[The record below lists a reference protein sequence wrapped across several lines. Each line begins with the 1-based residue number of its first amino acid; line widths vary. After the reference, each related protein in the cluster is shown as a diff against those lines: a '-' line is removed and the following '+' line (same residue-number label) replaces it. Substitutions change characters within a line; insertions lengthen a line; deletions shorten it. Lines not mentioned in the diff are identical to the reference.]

1 MIDVQTKINSKL
13 RFGVAFLANAPM
25 DILVRQYKHVERLN
39 FDIAG
44 TGDQFVNYID
54 PKKLWYEQWTLTT
67 AWAVN
72 TKHIKIGTFVTAF
85 PYRNPAIL
93 VKQAVTLDHISGGRL
108 ELGLGAALESDPF
121 YKMTGTPNWKPRERI
136 ARFREYVE
144 IVGLLLRNEETNYEG
159 KYYSIKGAI
168 MNPLS
173 IQKPRLPIAIAA
185 NQPRMIKN
193 AVQYA
198 DTWITLGSPKM
209 LDEIQR
215 RNQLAD
221 KYCNE
226 LGRDPRS
233 LRRSYW
239 MYEHNALANEG
250 FLTCYE
256 SEDYFREL
264 ALSIIEVGINEI
276 LVSYPCREEQLPVF
290 EKIAQNVIP
299 ELKKEYTRLS
309 YQ

>member
-1 MIDVQTKINSKL
+1 MDKL
-13 RFGVAFLANAPM
+13 IQQF
-25 DILVRQYKHVERLN
+25 KHVERLK

-44 TGDQFVNYID
+44 TGDQFVNFFD

-72 TKHIKIGTFVTAF
+72 TKHIKIGTYVTAF

-93 VKQAVTLDHISGGRL
+93 AKQAATLDHISDGRL
-108 ELGLGAALESDPF
+108 ELGLGAALESDPC
-121 YKMTGTPNWKPRERI
+121 YEMTGIPNWKPRERL

-144 IVGLLLRNEETNYEG
+144 IVDQLLRNETTNYDG
-159 KYYSIKGAI
+159 QYYTIKGAI

-173 IQKPRLPIAIAA
+173 LQKPRLPIAIAA

-193 AVQYA
+193 AVRYA
-198 DTWITLGSPKM
+198 DTWTTLGSPKM

-215 RNQLAD
+215 RNKLAD
-221 KYCNE
+221 KYCDE
-226 LGRDPRS
+226 LGRDPGS

-239 MYEHNALANEG
+239 IYEHSALASDGLLE
-250 FLTCYE
+250 CYE

-264 ALSIIEVGINEI
+264 VLSFVDVGINEI

-290 EKIAQNVIP
+290 EKIAKNVIP
-299 ELKKEYTRLS
+299 ELKKEYNR
-309 YQ
+309 

>member
-1 MIDVQTKINSKL
+1 MIDSQPIVNNKL
-13 RFGVAFLANAPM
+13 RFGVAFLANTPM
-25 DILVRQYKHVERLN
+25 DELVRQFMHVEELN

-67 AWAVN
+67 AWTVN
-72 TKHIKIGTFVTAF
+72 TKRIKIGTYVTAF

-93 VKQAVTLDHISGGRL
+93 AKQAATLDHISNGRL
-108 ELGLGAALESDPF
+108 ELGLGAALESDPC
-121 YKMTGTPNWKPRERI
+121 YEMTGIPNWKPRERL

-144 IVGLLLRNEETNYEG
+144 IVDQLLRNEVTNYEG
-159 KYYSIKGAI
+159 KYYKIKGAI

-173 IQKPRLPIAIAA
+173 VQKPRLPIAIAA

-193 AVQYA
+193 AVRYA
-198 DTWITLGSPKM
+198 DTWTTLGSPKM
-209 LDEIQR
+209 LDEIQH
-215 RNQLAD
+215 RNKLAD

-239 MYEHNALANEG
+239 MYEHNALASEG
-250 FLTCYE
+250 LLMCYE
-256 SEDYFREL
+256 SEDYFREI
-264 ALSIIEVGINEI
+264 ALSFIEMGINEI

-299 ELKKEYTRLS
+299 ELKKEYNR
-309 YQ
+309 

>member
-1 MIDVQTKINSKL
+1 LEQNDKL
-13 RFGVAFLANAPM
+13 RFGVAFLANSPM
-25 DILVRQYKHVERLN
+25 DKLIQQFKHVERLN

-44 TGDQFVNYID
+44 TGDQFVNFFD

-72 TKHIKIGTFVTAF
+72 TKHIKIGTYVTAF

-93 VKQAVTLDHISGGRL
+93 AKQAATLDHISDGRL
-108 ELGLGAALESDPF
+108 ELGLGAALESDPC
-121 YKMTGTPNWKPRERI
+121 YEMTGIPNWKPRERL

-144 IVGLLLRNEETNYEG
+144 IVDQLLRNETTNYDG
-159 KYYSIKGAI
+159 QYYTIKGAI

-173 IQKPRLPIAIAA
+173 LQKPRLPIAIAA

-193 AVQYA
+193 AVRYA
-198 DTWITLGSPKM
+198 DTWTTLGSPKM

-215 RNQLAD
+215 RNKLAD
-221 KYCNE
+221 KYCDE
-226 LGRDPRS
+226 LGRDPGS

-239 MYEHNALANEG
+239 IYEHSALARDGLLE
-250 FLTCYE
+250 CYE

-264 ALSIIEVGINEI
+264 VLSFVDVGINEI
-276 LVSYPCREEQLPVF
+276 LVSYPSREEQLPVF
-290 EKIAQNVIP
+290 EKIAKNVIP
-299 ELKKEYTRLS
+299 ELKKEYNR
-309 YQ
+309 

>member
-1 MIDVQTKINSKL
+1 MIDSQSIVNNKL
-13 RFGVAFLANAPM
+13 RFGVAFLANTPM
-25 DILVRQYKHVERLN
+25 DKLVKQFMHVEKLN

-44 TGDQFVNYID
+44 TGDQFVNFFD
-54 PKKLWYEQWTLTT
+54 PTKLWYEQWTLTT

-72 TKHIKIGTFVTAF
+72 TKRIKIGTYVTAF
-85 PYRNPAIL
+85 PYRNPAI
-93 VKQAVTLDHISGGRL
+93 VAKQAATLDQISNGRL
-108 ELGLGAALESDPF
+108 ELGLGAALESDPC
-121 YKMTGTPNWKPRERI
+121 YEMTGIPNWKPGERL

-144 IVGLLLRNEETNYEG
+144 IVDQLLRNEVTNYEG
-159 KYYSIKGAI
+159 QYYKIKGAI

-173 IQKPRLPIAIAA
+173 VQKPRLPIAIAA
-185 NQPRMIKN
+185 NQQRMIKN
-193 AVQYA
+193 AVRYA
-198 DTWITLGSPKM
+198 DTWTTLGSPKM

-215 RNQLAD
+215 RNKLAD

-239 MYEHNALANEG
+239 MYEHNALASEG
-250 FLTCYE
+250 LLMCYE

-264 ALSIIEVGINEI
+264 VLSFIEVGINEI
-276 LVSYPCREEQLPVF
+276 LVSYPCREEQMPVF

-299 ELKKEYTRLS
+299 ELKKEYNR
-309 YQ
+309 

>member
-1 MIDVQTKINSKL
+1 MDKL
-13 RFGVAFLANAPM
+13 IQQF
-25 DILVRQYKHVERLN
+25 KHVERLN

-44 TGDQFVNYID
+44 TGDQFVNFFD

-72 TKHIKIGTFVTAF
+72 TKHIKIGTYVTAF

-93 VKQAVTLDHISGGRL
+93 AKQAATLDHISDGRL
-108 ELGLGAALESDPF
+108 ELGLGAALESDPC
-121 YKMTGTPNWKPRERI
+121 YEMTGIPNWKPRERL

-144 IVGLLLRNEETNYEG
+144 IVDQLLRNETTNYDG
-159 KYYSIKGAI
+159 QYYTIKGAI

-173 IQKPRLPIAIAA
+173 LQKPRLPIAIAA

-193 AVQYA
+193 AVRYA
-198 DTWITLGSPKM
+198 DTWTTLGSPKM

-215 RNQLAD
+215 RNKLAD
-221 KYCNE
+221 KYCDE
-226 LGRDPRS
+226 LGRDPGS

-239 MYEHNALANEG
+239 IYEHSALARDGLLE
-250 FLTCYE
+250 CYE

-264 ALSIIEVGINEI
+264 VLSFVDVGINEI

-290 EKIAQNVIP
+290 EKIAKNVIP
-299 ELKKEYTRLS
+299 ELKKEYNR
-309 YQ
+309 